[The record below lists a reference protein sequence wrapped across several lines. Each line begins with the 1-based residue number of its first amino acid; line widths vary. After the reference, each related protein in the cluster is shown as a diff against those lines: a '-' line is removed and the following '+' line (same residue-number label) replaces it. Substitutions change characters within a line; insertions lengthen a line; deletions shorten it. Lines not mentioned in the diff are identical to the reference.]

1 MNLFNRSILPFFIV
15 AFFLGAFLA
24 GCLDAPDYPESFT
37 PIDSI
42 RIQVKQKN
50 GSYSSQLK
58 VHPSDSA
65 TIKAAVVPEKYQ
77 NDLKFEWFCSNAQK
91 DSLLGRG
98 AEFSFFATKGST
110 KIPNKLTITDS
121 EGNKESQA
129 FTVIINSA
137 PVLSDSTTPSSG
149 DTLFGTPNSAFLFTW
164 YSMDMDLYSGDTL
177 FHTLDIDGKEFDV
190 GILLQVKQSGLKPGE
205 HKFRIIV
212 HDLYGD
218 SDTLAYKNFFVIDT
232 LEAK

>member
-1 MNLFNRSILPFFIV
+1 MNLFNRSILPFFIA

-149 DTLFGTPNSAFLFTW
+149 DTLFGTPNSAFLFEW

>member
-1 MNLFNRSILPFFIV
+1 MNLFNRSIFPFFIV
-15 AFFLGAFLA
+15 AFFLSAFLA

-37 PIDSI
+37 PIESI
-42 RIQVKQKN
+42 SILVKQKN

-65 TIKAAVVPEKYQ
+65 TIKATVVPEKYQ
-77 NDLKFEWFCSNAQK
+77 NDLKFEWFFSNVKK

-110 KIPNKLTITDS
+110 IIPNKLTITDS
-121 EGNKESQA
+121 EGNKESQI
-129 FTVIINSA
+129 FTVIINST
-137 PVLSDSTTPSSG
+137 PVLSDSTIPSKG
-149 DTLFGTPNSAFLFTW
+149 DTLFGSKNSAFLFAW
-164 YSMDMDLYSGDTL
+164 NSVDMDLYRGDTL
-177 FHTLDIDGKEFDV
+177 FHILDIDGQEFDV
-190 GILLQVKQSGLKPGE
+190 GILLQVKQSGLKPGK

-218 SDTLAYKNFFVIDT
+218 SDTLAYKSFFVIDT